1 MAQPVPANGTRRV
14 TWREAKRLAYRL
26 CLLPGF
32 MPLAADAADAVRD
45 YPLRPLRIVSGFPAG
60 GSSDFLARVLAP
72 RLSARLGQNVI
83 VENRPGAGGAIGA
96 SHVAK
101 ATPDGHTLL
110 FISGAFTANAA
121 TVKTPY
127 DPLKDFN
134 WITLIVT
141 YPMVLVVRNDF
152 AARNVAELAAL
163 AKKKPGAVKYGSVG
177 VGSVFHLA
185 AELFDSMA
193 GSNMLHVPYKGSS
206 EPLSDMIG
214 GRLDL
219 MFMTLTGATPH
230 LRARRIR
237 AMAVT
242 SLESSPRMPE
252 LQPVSQVLPGYDVTS
267 FAGIGATAGTPQPV
281 IARLNR
287 ELRAVMAGNDVIKL
301 FTDAGGDM
309 KPGSPEEMTRHVAAE
324 IAKWRRVVKER
335 KIDVQ

>member
-1 MAQPVPANGTRRV
+1 MRQAILRNAYRRV
-14 TWREAKRLAYRL
+14 HRL
-26 CLLPGF
+26 CSLLAL
-32 MPLAADAADAVRD
+32 MPLAAHAADAVRD
-45 YPLRPLRIVSGFPAG
+45 YPLRPVRIVSGFPAG

-72 RLSARLGQNVI
+72 RLSARLGQNFI

-96 SHVAK
+96 SYVAR

-152 AARNVAELAAL
+152 APRTVAELAVL
-163 AKKKPGAVKYGSVG
+163 ARKSPGKVKYGSVG

-193 GSNMLHVPYKGSS
+193 GSTMLHVPYKGSS

-237 AMAVT
+237 AMAIT
-242 SLESSPRMPE
+242 SMDVSPRMPE
-252 LQPVSQVLPGYDVTS
+252 LPPVSQVLPGFDVTS
-267 FAGIGATAGTPQPV
+267 FTGIGATAGTPKPV

-287 ELRAVMAGNDVIKL
+287 ELNAIMGGTDVIKL

-309 KPGSPEEMTRHVAAE
+309 KPGTPEDMTRHVSGE
-324 IAKWRRVVKER
+324 IAKWRRVVQER
-335 KIDVQ
+335 GIDVK